1 MEIRWGRSLWRGW
14 IILVRERRWHII
26 SPCRGAS
33 PIQEPLNI
41 VQKAESIP
49 NLHVARDPRQGKA
62 RNWWEM
68 QKNKYKMQ
76 ECTPGNATCC
86 AESWINPQ
94 STCCSTSAGA
104 EHKRSKKGGR
114 WEMQMR
120 GQKANV
126 SRCRIDVLNF
136 RLLESAFDLFLA
148 NVWFYYQLAEH
159 LCQQYQLC
167 HFTEIKDFF
176 NYRK

>member
-1 MEIRWGRSLWRGW
+1 MQRCKCNPGTATYCTKSW
-14 IILVRERRWHII
+14 IHPQSTCCSGSQTGQNKELV
-26 SPCRGAS
+26 G
-33 PIQEPLNI
+33 
-41 VQKAESIP
+41 
-49 NLHVARDPRQGKA
+49 
-62 RNWWEM
+62 M
-68 QKNKYKMQ
+68 QKYINTKVQ

-94 STCCSTSAGA
+94 STCCSTSAEA
-104 EHKRSKKGGR
+104 ERIEQKRGR

-136 RLLESAFDLFLA
+136 RLLESAFDLFLV

-176 NYRK
+176 DYRK

>member
-1 MEIRWGRSLWRGW
+1 MQSRNRY
-14 IILVRERRWHII
+14 ILYKKLN
-26 SPCRGAS
+26 PS
-33 PIQEPLNI
+33 PIYMLLGI
-41 VQKAESIP
+41 SDRAKLGVGVKC
-49 NLHVARDPRQGKA
+49 K
-62 RNWWEM
+62 
-68 QKNKYKMQ
+68 KNKCKMQ

-104 EHKRSKKGGR
+104 ERIEQKRGR

-148 NVWFYYQLAEH
+148 NVWFYYQLAEL
-159 LCQQYQLC
+159 LCLQYQLC
-167 HFTEIKDFF
+167 HFTEIKDFLITGSKGLDF
-176 NYRK
+176 AQFWLKPFESVWDGWKIAQRLRESFC